1 LLALPSLNIY
11 NYSMGFGVRKGM
23 LYNLLGLGISGIAI
37 FLFNI
42 LAGRL
47 LGPEKYGVVAVFYS
61 SLVTVQT
68 LIGGGFRDVV
78 VKYISHHE
86 EEKPRLEGILYS
98 VLLISLLFFVIFLLI
113 FLILR
118 EVITTKLFE
127 GKNLYFLFFLFASF
141 LIPLF
146 WILNSFFE
154 GIRKFNVSALN
165 LVIFHSFFPLMFLV
179 FYIAHFPQPAGTLL
193 GISLA
198 PIFPLFYLFFKLNKE
213 GIHPFKVRKKEWL
226 NAIFKASIVLTLAN
240 FFDIFIFR
248 SPPILAKLTC
258 KNSAQ
263 TAGFIGAFLSILSIV
278 RTTSIALFS
287 SLLPNLNRAIQGN
300 NIPLA
305 KRYIRNSYI
314 FIGSLGLLVV
324 IFFGLTGPWVLK
336 LFYGTKY
343 IMGQRVTIF
352 FSLFLVFYLLAR
364 LSNRILVSMTS
375 YRWLIISPAISIIV
389 LVCSF
394 TILNLPPVD
403 KVGVSVAMATFVYF
417 LITFLKVFFTQK
429 SL

>member
-1 LLALPSLNIY
+1 
-11 NYSMGFGVRKGM
+11 MGLGVRKGM

-47 LGPEKYGVVAVFYS
+47 LGPEKYGIVAVFYS

-86 EEKPRLEGILYS
+86 EEKPRLESILYS
-98 VLLISLLFFVIFLLI
+98 VLLISLLFYVIFLLI
-113 FLILR
+113 FLTLR
-118 EVITTKLFE
+118 GVITAKLFE

-146 WILNSFFE
+146 WILNAFFE

-165 LVIFHSFFPLMFLV
+165 LVIFHSFFPIMFLV
-179 FYIAHFPQPAGTLL
+179 FYIAHLSQPDGTLL

-198 PIFPLFYLFFKLNKE
+198 PIFPLFYLFLKLKKE
-213 GIHPFKVRKKEWL
+213 GIHPFKMRKKEWL
-226 NAIFKASIVLTLAN
+226 YTLFKASILLTFAN

-248 SPPILAKLTC
+248 SPPVLAKLTGE
-258 KNSAQ
+258 NSSQ
-263 TAGFIGAFLSILSIV
+263 IAGFIGAFLSILSIV

-300 NIPLA
+300 NISLA

-314 FIGSLGLLVV
+314 FIGSLGLLVT
-324 IFFGLTGPWVLK
+324 IFFGLSGPWILK

-343 IMGQRVTIF
+343 IMSQRVTIL

-364 LSNRILVSMTS
+364 LSNRILLSMTS
-375 YRWLIISPAISIIV
+375 YRWLVISPAVAIIV
-389 LVCSF
+389 LISSF
-394 TILNLPPVD
+394 TFLKLSPVD
-403 KVGVSVAMATFVYF
+403 RVGVSVTLATFTYF
-417 LITFLKVFFTQK
+417 LITFFKVIFTQK